1 MLYIDDIG
9 IVKSN
14 RITVLK
20 LQKFPLI
27 LLQKNIPYTGI
38 LISEERT

>member
-9 IVKSN
+9 IVKLN
-14 RITVLK
+14 RIKVLK
-20 LQKFPLI
+20 LQEFPLI
-27 LLQKNIPYTGI
+27 LLQKNIPYTCI